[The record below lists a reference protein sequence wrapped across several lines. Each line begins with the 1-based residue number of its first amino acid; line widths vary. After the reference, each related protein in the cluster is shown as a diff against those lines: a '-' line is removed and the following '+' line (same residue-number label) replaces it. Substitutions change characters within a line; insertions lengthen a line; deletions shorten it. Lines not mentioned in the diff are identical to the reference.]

1 MNRFIRKQ
9 QKEGKNMIYN
19 RVRRKPLLRDYLS
32 GGFLLWMHFVKHRE
46 LLLVEHIG
54 VRHSKIEI
62 KFIKNVVTVQNPV
75 RRI

>member
-1 MNRFIRKQ
+1 
-9 QKEGKNMIYN
+9 MIYN

-46 LLLVEHIG
+46 LLRVEYIG

-62 KFIKNVVTVQNPV
+62 RFIKNV
-75 RRI
+75 